1 MRLTFY
7 GGAGEVTGANYI
19 LESGDTKI
27 MIDCGLHQGAHFCEK
42 HNWELFRMIRKT
54 ECGFSDA
61 RP

>member
-42 HNWELFRMIRKT
+42 HNWELFRMIRK
-54 ECGFSDA
+54 
-61 RP
+61 P